1 MEYVKL
7 STLTLSA
14 ITGLDAIKRAPII
27 DEDTGLKCIRIQ
39 DISQNKDFLNW
50 GNTKVS
56 LSDYKKTKLLKND
69 ILVARTGAT
78 VGVSYYVKD
87 NLESVFNNGTIRLR
101 LDTKKISPYLVY
113 CIFQTKEFRQY
124 IDNISC
130 VATQPNLRISG
141 LLRYFIPVFDE
152 KSQMKISLII
162 NNYDQ
167 LIENNNKRIK
177 LLEDMAESLYKEWF
191 VRFRFPG
198 YENMEFEKEIPKGWV
213 YKNFSDIWKFS
224 RGVSYSTEE
233 IECEEG
239 ENLINLKNIASYG
252 GFRRDGTKL
261 YAGKYKDEQ
270 VVKFKDLIMGIT
282 DMTQDRRTVG
292 AVALIPNIRG
302 IISADLIKLES
313 EIDNVFSYCLFKH
326 GFYSKLISQFGNGA
340 NVIHLKPTSI
350 KNQKIL
356 IPNEIIINKF
366 AALINPTIDEI
377 EKLNSENDLLIKQ
390 RDSLLP
396 RLMSGKLEVRN

>member
-1 MEYVKL
+1 MSINTVNTICNVPSKDCRLANLVHFSRGTNITSNEMLTGRYPVVSAGLKYSGFHNKFNVLGPSITVSASGENAGIVLFHNYNFWAADCNFADSSCNIIFAYYFLKYLQPAIFNMQNGAAQPHVYAKDLNNLKVSIPSSDSLQTKIANVL
-7 STLTLSA
+7 ST
-14 ITGLDAIKRAPII
+14 
-27 DEDTGLKCIRIQ
+27 
-39 DISQNKDFLNW
+39 
-50 GNTKVS
+50 
-56 LSDYKKTKLLKND
+56 
-69 ILVARTGAT
+69 
-78 VGVSYYVKD
+78 
-87 NLESVFNNGTIRLR
+87 
-101 LDTKKISPYLVY
+101 
-113 CIFQTKEFRQY
+113 
-124 IDNISC
+124 
-130 VATQPNLRISG
+130 
-141 LLRYFIPVFDE
+141 
-152 KSQMKISLII
+152 
-162 NNYDQ
+162 YDK

-198 YENMEFEKEIPKGWV
+198 YENMEFKNEIPKGWV

-252 GFRRDGTKL
+252 GFRRDATKL

-313 EIDNVFSYCLFKH
+313 EIDNVFSYCLFKY

-356 IPNEIIINKF
+356 IPDEIIINKF

-396 RLMSGKLEVRN
+396 RLMSGKLEVKC

>member
-1 MEYVKL
+1 MEYKFSELFKWKSGKPLQL
-7 STLTLSA
+7 SNEGYPVYGSNGIIGYCSESKFENKIILGRVGAYCGSVEYCKGEFNATDNTLITECDQTKILYQYAYYLLKQYNLNNYAGGSA
-14 ITGLDAIKRAPII
+14 QPLITQSILKH
-27 DEDTGLKCIRIQ
+27 LKCNILDIRFQEKI
-39 DISQNKDFLNW
+39 IN
-50 GNTKVS
+50 
-56 LSDYKKTKLLKND
+56 
-69 ILVARTGAT
+69 IL
-78 VGVSYYVKD
+78 
-87 NLESVFNNGTIRLR
+87 
-101 LDTKKISPYLVY
+101 
-113 CIFQTKEFRQY
+113 
-124 IDNISC
+124 
-130 VATQPNLRISG
+130 
-141 LLRYFIPVFDE
+141 
-152 KSQMKISLII
+152 

-177 LLEDMAESLYKEWF
+177 LLEDMTKSLYIEWF

-198 YENMEFEKEIPKGWV
+198 HEKAEFKNEIPKGWS
-213 YKNFSDIWKFS
+213 YKKFSDVWEFS

-239 ENLINLKNIASYG
+239 KNLINLKNIASYG

-261 YAGKYKDEQ
+261 YAGKYKNEQ

-313 EIDNVFSYCLFKH
+313 EIDNVFSYCLFKY

-356 IPNEIIINKF
+356 IPDEIIINKF
-366 AALINPTIDEI
+366 VALIAPTIDEV
-377 EKLNSENDLLIKQ
+377 EKLNSENDLLTKQ

-396 RLMSGKLEVRN
+396 RLMSGKLSVEGKEVI